1 MAYIGNKPANKAI
14 VASDLDPAVITG
26 QTALA
31 VAPADTD
38 EFLISDAGTLK
49 RLDAS
54 LIGGD
59 NTPSFFVT
67 LSGDQSIG
75 NESWTKITFDTETW
89 DTDSAFASNKFTVP
103 SGEGGKYSIAAKLA
117 IADMDDNEQS
127 ILTIY
132 KNGSEIDTTR
142 FEGRSPGTNKAIFH
156 VVNTILDLSA
166 GDYLEVYGRHS
177 DDGANN
183 ALSTRSYFGGYKLI
197 T

>member
-1 MAYIGNKPANKAI
+1 
-14 VASDLDPAVITG
+14 
-26 QTALA
+26 
-31 VAPADTD
+31 
-38 EFLISDAGTLK
+38 
-49 RLDAS
+49 
-54 LIGGD
+54 
-59 NTPSFFVT
+59 
-67 LSGDQSIG
+67 
-75 NESWTKITFDTETW
+75 
-89 DTDSAFASNKFTVP
+89 
-103 SGEGGKYSIAAKLA
+103 
-117 IADMDDNEQS
+117 MDDNEQS

-197 T
+197 GV